1 MLKMGKTTEIM
12 DTLTELKTQ
21 KIPDNLTAKHLI
33 ILYNELHLNSDAT
46 ALLEQVY
53 YGNQSDEEMAEELF
67 FSYVRE
73 NKLLKQQNHALS
85 MYKSFNKDVYSQWA
99 VESMYLIQT
108 NMKFETRILDIAYL
122 LLLKMMKEPD
132 FKIDQPFALLFIK
145 ILKT

>member
-1 MLKMGKTTEIM
+1 MKCYAMLKMGKTTEIM

-73 NKLLKQQNHALS
+73 NKLLKQ
-85 MYKSFNKDVYSQWA
+85 
-99 VESMYLIQT
+99 
-108 NMKFETRILDIAYL
+108 
-122 LLLKMMKEPD
+122 
-132 FKIDQPFALLFIK
+132 
-145 ILKT
+145 